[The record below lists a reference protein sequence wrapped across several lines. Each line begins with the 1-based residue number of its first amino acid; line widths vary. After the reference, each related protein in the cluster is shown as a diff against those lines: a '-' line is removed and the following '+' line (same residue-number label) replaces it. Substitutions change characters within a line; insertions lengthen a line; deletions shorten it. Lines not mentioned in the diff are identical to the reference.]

1 MTITLHEN
9 IIPLRLCA
17 NYLIIEF
24 WNQAI
29 FKKSYNL
36 FVICFDHILLRN
48 DTVFVFFL
56 LNFVAMFDIVAYT
69 IIEGTLWTFMNI
81 V

>member
-1 MTITLHEN
+1 MTITLHEQYN
-9 IIPLRLCA
+9 STAPLCKLFDHRILKSS
-17 NYLIIEF
+17 NFL
-24 WNQAI
+24 
-29 FKKSYNL
+29 KSYNL